1 MFFAN
6 VFRILF
12 VKTYKFFSLFKEVF
26 YVNLFF
32 WRNCNFSRDLFAIG
46 NYIFEHIESPRL
58 APLIMAKQRLLP
70 VPGQITGIDK

>member
-1 MFFAN
+1 MNCVCVFAN

-12 VKTYKFFSLFKEVF
+12 VKNYKFFSLFKEVF

-46 NYIFEHIESPRL
+46 NNIFEHSESLLL
-58 APLIMAKQRLLP
+58 AQ
-70 VPGQITGIDK
+70 